1 MDEERMNRFVEEV
14 RKQRENEF
22 CGKGHYFDVDDCCKG
37 CGRSIDEVMNARRDV
52 Q

>member
-1 MDEERMNRFVEEV
+1 MDEERMKRFLKEV

-22 CGKGHYFDVDDCCKG
+22 CKRTGHYYEEEDG
-37 CGRSIDEVMNARRDV
+37 CRNCGKPFMKALERGNA